1 MPHTV
6 GRAELQA
13 VSDRLHDA
21 FTRRD
26 PVAIAACH
34 TPDGVVESP
43 MFATLRGRKAIE
55 DAQRAFFTAFPD
67 ATWTIDAT
75 VIEAPYVAVFS
86 TMHATHG
93 NEFFGLPATGRH
105 IDVRVSR
112 LFKIAGDL
120 IEHETRVYDFTGVLV
135 QVGVL
140 RAKPAKP

>member
-1 MPHTV
+1 MTQTL

-13 VSDRLHDA
+13 VSDRLQDA

-26 PVAIAACH
+26 PAALAACH

-55 DAQRAFFTAFPD
+55 DAQRAFFTSFPD
-67 ATWTIDAT
+67 VTTTIDAT
-75 VIEAPYVAVFS
+75 VIDPPYVAVFV

-112 LFKIAGDL
+112 LFKIEGDL
-120 IEHETRVYDFTGVLV
+120 IAHETRIYDFTGLLV

>member
-1 MPHTV
+1 MTQTLS
-6 GRAELQA
+6 RAELQA

-34 TPDGVVESP
+34 THDGVVESP
-43 MFATLRGRKAIE
+43 MFATLRGHKAIE
-55 DAQRAFFTAFPD
+55 EAQRAFFTAFPD
-67 ATWTIDAT
+67 ATWSIDAT
-75 VIEAPYVAVFS
+75 VIDPPYVAVFQ

-112 LFKIAGDL
+112 LFKIEGDL
-120 IEHETRVYDFTGVLV
+120 IAHETRIYDFTGLLV